1 MVRCKY
7 FASYMRPGDEQAAE
21 DHTDKINEWLS
32 ENDDVDFLSIKTHIE
47 DTMIITELWY
57 EYGAD
62 LEDIGEGLKI
72 EVMS

>member
-21 DHTDKINEWLS
+21 DHTQKINWWLS
-32 ENDDVDFLSIKTHIE
+32 ENDDIDIMSIKTHVE
-47 DTMIITELWY
+47 GTMLITELWY
-57 EYGAD
+57 EHS
-62 LEDIGEGLKI
+62 LEDIDEGFKI